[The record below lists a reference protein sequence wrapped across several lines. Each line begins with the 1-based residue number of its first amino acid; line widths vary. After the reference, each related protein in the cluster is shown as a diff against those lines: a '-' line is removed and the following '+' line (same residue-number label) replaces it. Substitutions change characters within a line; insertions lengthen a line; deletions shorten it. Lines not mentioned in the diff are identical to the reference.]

1 MNYKIVFRF
10 FISAATIVCAMSLV
24 ALTVNGQDKAEA
36 KSSVTSEKSSARD
49 PFKKYQPVIKPPKSA
64 PAKLEAPSI
73 QVRIERYRAQKAAAA
88 SAHVAAPKPTT
99 ALLLSEVQ
107 VTGIFRTPRGWSAMV
122 EAMPLTP
129 KLSYVIYPG
138 ENFFDGQLV
147 AIEEGRLVFRRD
159 VVWTDGKREQ
169 MVEIKPLRT
178 ALPFEAMTAAAKTA
192 PAEGAANEAKAEAKA
207 ESAKPDPTKPAPEKQ

>member
-1 MNYKIVFRF
+1 MMNYKNAIRYGLITTLT
-10 FISAATIVCAMSLV
+10 ISAIGLSAMNV
-24 ALTVNGQDKAEA
+24 AAQEKAEVKPA
-36 KSSVTSEKSSARD
+36 NEKSSSRD
-49 PFKKYQPVIKPPKSA
+49 PFKRYQPVIKTSKTSTT
-64 PAKLEAPSI
+64 KLEPPSI

-122 EAMPLTP
+122 EATPLTP

-138 ENFFDGQLV
+138 ESFFDGQLV

-159 VVWTDGKREQ
+159 IVWTDGRKEKS
-169 MVEIKPLRT
+169 VEIKPLRT
-178 ALPFEAMTAAAKTA
+178 PSPVEAMTSAQTATTSPAEAPATTAAKPGT
-192 PAEGAANEAKAEAKA
+192 
-207 ESAKPDPTKPAPEKQ
+207 PEKQ